1 MKSAYRKYCGV
12 DPMNVEHDG
21 GGFIIFRDDPYRPDH
36 ADRAASADREWL
48 DHIRSREFAER
59 AAAKHANCS
68 RARAAH
74 QELAQAYAR
83 MFNKAVT
90 AK

>member
-1 MKSAYRKYCGV
+1 
-12 DPMNVEHDG
+12 MNVCNEG
-21 GGFIIFRDDPYRPDH
+21 SPIRVFREPPESRLAPDQR
-36 ADRAASADREWL
+36 ADHTADREWL

-59 AAAKHANCS
+59 AAAKQATCS
-68 RARAAH
+68 RAREVH

-83 MFNKAVT
+83 MISRTT